1 MKILFVCL
9 GNICR
14 SPLAEGILRYKANE
28 DNLDITV
35 DSAGTS
41 NYHIGQSPDPR
52 AISVAYAKGIDIS
65 NQKARQFRLKDFE
78 DFDYIIA
85 MDKSNYSELLDLA
98 GNTQNTKK
106 IKLYMN
112 FAYPDSNIDV
122 PDPYYDGRFEEVFSL
137 LNEATDKII
146 EKLTG

>member
-52 AISVAYAKGIDIS
+52 AISVAYANGIDIS

>member
-52 AISVAYAKGIDIS
+52 AISVAYANGIDIS

-78 DFDYIIA
+78 NFDYIIA

>member
-14 SPLAEGILRYKANE
+14 SPLAEGILRYKANK

-52 AISVAYAKGIDIS
+52 AISVAYANGIDIS

>member
-35 DSAGTS
+35 YSAGTS

-52 AISVAYAKGIDIS
+52 AISVAYANGIDIS
-65 NQKARQFRLKDFE
+65 NQKARQFKLKDFE